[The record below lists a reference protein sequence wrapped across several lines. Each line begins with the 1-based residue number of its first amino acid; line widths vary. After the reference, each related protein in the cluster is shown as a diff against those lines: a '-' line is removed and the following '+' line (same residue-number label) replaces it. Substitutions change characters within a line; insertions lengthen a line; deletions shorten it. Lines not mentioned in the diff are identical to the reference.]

1 MADWADVLKNIMN
14 PGQSIYEGMSRN
26 ITGGIT
32 SDGGGAS
39 NVGSEWGQKLGESLL
54 ETMKTILPDG
64 LQKSLGPIL
73 QNSKLGDIFG
83 QAFMADFQK
92 KAIDTFK
99 GLGDDISKEWGKMDQ
114 AAFKFAKQIGL
125 STTAAKELRD
135 QFLNLS
141 TIPSEGI
148 AGLSAKLNMTVEEMI
163 QLHGRFSS
171 AVERSVQM
179 TNDQIT
185 ALSSMSRVV
194 GDDIAVKLTASL
206 DNFGLSATD
215 AGDKLAEMYNKSAK
229 QGISLEKYAKNVA
242 DHIGLAQKYTF
253 KNGVDG
259 LTAMAEKAAKMRVD
273 MDMVASLADKLS
285 TISGA
290 VTTSADLQVLGG
302 EFAQFADPMG
312 LLHDSL
318 NDMEGLQDRLVN
330 LTNSLG
336 RFNRETGEIEI
347 ATFDKM
353 RLKQAASAMGVDY
366 GKLIDQTTTAA
377 RRNEVEYQM
386 KGLTNIPDEYKELL
400 MNTATFQ
407 NGVAGAKDAN
417 GNFKSLNEL
426 THKDLAKLAD
436 LSKSEEQ
443 NIADIAGML
452 RGFLDVRE
460 GEEKQKGTEAAKK
473 FEKESASIK
482 DIYETLGGAKSAL
495 DRLVTIELASKWV
508 TPMLSQFGG
517 QKFMGLR
524 DKFLR
529 GTMIAGTLSNLLAHG
544 GIVRTHSDGGYIS
557 DGTPGKEMIL
567 NSAQHGEFVMNAQS
581 TQMFLPMLMMMNR
594 NPMGMMNMMG
604 TPYGGMM
611 STFGGGMVQGVQPQG
626 YSGIQA
632 AYYNR
637 IIGNLETSA
646 SQLKANAMKQSQY
659 LNNMGDFYA
668 EKIRQERVFSRS
680 FGNGRLGT
688 GRYEQEYNSLVTN
701 EGRAWRKS
709 VQANNTALQER
720 YANIKMAKFNKGMQI
735 AGNAGMG
742 VMSGAM
748 VGMGT
753 WGQYQQNGTAIMDR
767 GKALGGSI
775 GAGVGSAVATGLLS
789 CIPMIG
795 PIIGPTLGPMLG
807 GAIGKGVGEAIGKGS
822 EKREKATYDNIAKTM
837 ENEKGRTLFN
847 NLKGDYSVS
856 ELKAIGTA
864 LQDGAFKNTDV
875 TPELLEKLK
884 ANGNDIILNNKTNSH
899 AHYVKSHEW
908 GGWWN
913 KTRTN
918 SETQIDE
925 NNSIRGGEYVVNTQN
940 AQKSPGILNS
950 VNSGQMNDSNIS
962 SLLPLG
968 PVVKVLEK
976 VVDNIKSVPQNITM
990 DPININ
996 ISGTIQLDCGQGNTM
1011 DIGKE
1016 LMQNPTFV
1024 NKLTDLITK
1033 QININDNAGSFDKKN
1048 FFQRY
1053 LSI

>member
-1 MADWADVLKNIMN
+1 MADGKII
-14 PGQSIYEGMSRN
+14 GRFI
-26 ITGGIT
+26 
-32 SDGGGAS
+32 
-39 NVGSEWGQKLGESLL
+39 
-54 ETMKTILPDG
+54 DG
-64 LQKSLGPIL
+64 LMRNGMPPSLNDIIGENIF
-73 QNSKLGDIFG
+73 NSDTSKNRLKDLFDAGII
-83 QAFMADFQK
+83 ADYQK
-92 KAIDTFK
+92 KIIDSFK
-99 GLGDDISKEWGKMDQ
+99 GLADDVSKEWGKMDQ
-114 AAFKFAKQIGL
+114 AAFNFGKQIGL
-125 STTAAKELRD
+125 TTNAIEGLRD
-135 QFLNLS
+135 QLLNLS
-141 TIPSEGI
+141 TLKFE
-148 AGLSAKLNMTVEEMI
+148 GLSAKLNMTVEEMI
-163 QLHGRFSS
+163 QLHGKFNS

-386 KGLTNIPDEYKELL
+386 NGLTNIPDEYKELL

-426 THKDLAKLAD
+426 THKDLEKLAD

-460 GEEKQKGTEAAKK
+460 GEEKQKGTETAKR

-482 DIYETLGGAKSAL
+482 DIYNAIGRSEAAL
-495 DRLVTIELASKWV
+495 HSLVQIEIASKWV
-508 TPMLSQFGG
+508 SPLYQQFGG
-517 QKFMGLR
+517 GKLMGLR
-524 DKFLR
+524 DKFLK
-529 GTMIAGTLSNLLAHG
+529 GLILSNTIFGNAHG
-544 GIVRTHSDGGYIS
+544 GIIRTHSDGGYIS

-680 FGNGRLGT
+680 FGNGRLGP

-701 EGRAWRKS
+701 EGRVWRKS

-925 NNSIRGGEYVVNTQN
+925 SNSIRGGEYVVNTQN